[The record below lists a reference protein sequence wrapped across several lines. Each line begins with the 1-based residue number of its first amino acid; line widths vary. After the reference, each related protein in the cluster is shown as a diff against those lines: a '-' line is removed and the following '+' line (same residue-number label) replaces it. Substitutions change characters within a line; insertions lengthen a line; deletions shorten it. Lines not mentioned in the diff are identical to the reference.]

1 MDCIK
6 KAIALGGDADT
17 LAAIAAPMAYAFY
30 REMPDSLVY
39 AALKRLP
46 DWMVAVNE
54 QFDKRI
60 YEQ

>member
-1 MDCIK
+1 MSRYVDGIRK
-6 KAIALGGDADT
+6 MT
-17 LAAIAAPMAYAFY
+17 FY

-54 QFDKRI
+54 QFDK
-60 YEQ
+60 

>member
-1 MDCIK
+1 M
-6 KAIALGGDADT
+6 T
-17 LAAIAAPMAYAFY
+17 FY